1 MADNYFMGLD
11 GFIWF
16 TGVVEDRNDPAKLGR
31 VRVRCLGFHTE
42 DRNEIPTED
51 LPWAH
56 VMHTI
61 HDPSM
66 QGMGTTPSFIV
77 EGTWVVGWFR
87 DSVEKQQPIVMG
99 TLPGYPQ
106 LPDDMGDDKSPEALQ
121 QYRIDNNNIGFNDPN
136 RKYPQY
142 PNEKSGHDIGESDVN
157 RLARGDGNFEH
168 RTIGEKANFLAEFSE
183 VETAQSGNFGMP
195 YDVSSQ
201 FSRYPFN
208 HVFESE
214 SGHIREYDDTFNQ
227 ERIHEYHKAGTFYE
241 IDSGGNKI
249 VHVVGDNYS
258 FVAGNDYVN
267 VKGDVNITVEG
278 NAEVLVKE
286 DYNIRCKNLNI
297 EVEEDFSTLVRKDTT
312 QLYKGKLITTAMG
325 AVSNIYNETFDN
337 LVIGAV
343 TDTYGDTIDR
353 SVTGAVTE
361 RFGSTIDRSVVG
373 VQTDIHAAEY
383 NINSTTGGININ
395 SVGTI
400 SLFSTDLQFRA
411 SSGITLDAS
420 DINLNSGGST
430 DLAARKGD
438 TADQGDDPAGISGSD
453 GSNVIETGSATVKIG
468 SADPG
473 VGDIAVASSELKLT
487 DVTKIID
494 NDKNVIDTRDEL
506 VDAQGPLRTDKGGTG
521 GYNPNSDGDYP
532 VPNLLV
538 VPERPEV
545 KATVEEKG
553 IDTTGF
559 SVAEDKQALKNTTET
574 KADLDPALAG
584 TEEGKELANN
594 IDDTPSFE
602 IGEPLPPITAES
614 DDSDQNQYRSYLGV
628 PTKGKKGKF
637 NESEI
642 TDEIRERYSNK
653 YFPKEIL
660 YTADDQEVVR
670 GVKQVGQIKQ
680 EGYRIPQLRG
690 LPRLRIK
697 QKAGV
702 TMTGTKPE
710 MLAVAEKAAF
720 DIGKQLILNSAFRS
734 KKGHAAAYK
743 NSNKKPPK
751 TSKHLI
757 GEALDVRVREF
768 NNKEKTAFVEAVIR
782 HGAKAL
788 GFYGGRFIHI
798 DLGPNRF
805 WTSIPKYARPA
816 FKAAGFRGV

>member
-11 GFIWF
+11 GFVWF

-42 DRNEIPTED
+42 DKNEIPTED

-66 QGMGTTPSFIV
+66 QGMGTTPSFLV

-87 DSVEKQQPIVMG
+87 DAVEKQQPIVMG

-106 LPDDMGDDKSPEALQ
+106 LPEDMGDDKSPEALE
-121 QYRIDNNNIGFNDPN
+121 QYRTDNENIGFNDPN
-136 RKYPQY
+136 KKYPQY
-142 PNEKSGHDIGESDVN
+142 PNEKSGHDMGESDVN
-157 RLARGDGNFEH
+157 RLARGDADFVH
-168 RTIGEKANFLAEFSE
+168 RTINEKADFLSEFNE

-227 ERIHEYHKAGTFYE
+227 ERIHEYHKTGTFYE

-249 VHVVGDNYS
+249 VHVVGDNYE
-258 FVAGNDYVN
+258 FIAGSDYVN

-297 EVEEDFSTLVRKDTT
+297 EVEEDFSTIVRRDTT
-312 QLYKGKLITTAMG
+312 QLYKGKLVTTAMG

-337 LVIGAV
+337 LIVGAV

-353 SVTGAVTE
+353 SITGAVTE
-361 RFGSTIDRSVVG
+361 RFGSTLERSIVG

-395 SVGTI
+395 SVDTL

-420 DINLNSGGST
+420 DINLNSGGSG

-473 VGDIAVASSELKLT
+473 VGQIAVASSELNLT

-494 NDKNVIDTRDEL
+494 DGKNVIEEEDEL
-506 VDAQGPLRTDKGGTG
+506 VDAQGPLRTEEGGTG
-521 GYNPNSDGDYP
+521 GYNPNADGDYP

-538 VPERPEV
+538 VPEREEV
-545 KATVEEKG
+545 KALVEDKG
-553 IDTTGF
+553 VDTTGF
-559 SVAEDKQALKNTTET
+559 SVAEEKQALKDTTDTLSEYFPE
-574 KADLDPALAG
+574 LLG
-584 TEEGKELANN
+584 TEEGKKLVNTE
-594 IDDTPSFE
+594 DPQSFE
-602 IGEPLPPITAES
+602 IGEPLPPITAGE
-614 DDSDQNQYRSYLGV
+614 DDTNQNQYRSYLGV
-628 PTKGKKGKF
+628 STEGKKFGDMF
-637 NESEI
+637 DESEI
-642 TDEIRERYSNK
+642 TDDIRQRFSNK
-653 YFPKEIL
+653 YFP
-660 YTADDQEVVR
+660 DD
-670 GVKQVGQIKQ
+670 
-680 EGYRIPQLRG
+680 YRIPQLRG
-690 LPRLRIK
+690 RPRLRIK
-697 QKAGV
+697 NNAGV
-702 TMTGTKPE
+702 TMTGAKPE
-710 MLAVAEKAAF
+710 ILAIAEKTAF
-720 DIGKQLILNSAFRS
+720 DIGKQLTLNSAFRS
-734 KKGHAAAYK
+734 QKSHAAAYAGTGK
-743 NSNKKPPK
+743 RPPK
-751 TSKHLI
+751 GSKHLI

-768 NNKEKTAFVEAVIR
+768 NNKEKAEFVEAVIR
-782 HGAKAL
+782 HGAQAL
-788 GFYGGRFIHI
+788 GFYGGRFIHM
-798 DLGPNRF
+798 DLGPKRTWSKIPSYAKNALRDGKLAPYNR
-805 WTSIPKYARPA
+805 
-816 FKAAGFRGV
+816 

>member
-1 MADNYFMGLD
+1 MSESYFMGQD
-11 GFIWF
+11 GFVWF

-31 VRVRCLGFHTE
+31 VRVRCLGYHTE
-42 DRNEIPTED
+42 DKNSIPTAD

-56 VMHTI
+56 IMHTI

-66 QGMGTTPSFIV
+66 QGMGTTPSFLV
-77 EGTWVVGWFR
+77 EGTWVVGFFR
-87 DSVEKQQPIVMG
+87 DAEEMQQPIVMG
-99 TLPGYPQ
+99 TLPGVA
-106 LPDDMGDDKSPEALQ
+106 GEVSDKTK
-121 QYRIDNNNIGFNDPN
+121 GFNDPN
-136 RKYPQY
+136 GKYPQN
-142 PNEKSGHDIGESDVN
+142 PNEKSGHDLGESDVN
-157 RLARGDGNFEH
+157 RLARVDGNLEH
-168 RTIGEKANFLAEFSE
+168 KTVEEKANFLKEFNE
-183 VETAQSGNFGMP
+183 VETAQSGNFGAP
-195 YDVSSQ
+195 YDVLSQ
-201 FSRYPFN
+201 FSRYPYN

-227 ERIHEYHKAGTFYE
+227 ERIHEYHRTGTFYE
-241 IDSGGNKI
+241 IDSGGNK
-249 VHVVGDNYS
+249 VLHVVGDNYS
-258 FVAGNDYVN
+258 FIAGNDYVN

-297 EVEEDFSTLVRKDTT
+297 EVEEDFSTIVRRDTT

-337 LVIGAV
+337 LVVGAV
-343 TDTYGDTIDR
+343 TDTYGDKIDR
-353 SVTGAVTE
+353 SIKGAVTE
-361 RFGSTIDRSVVG
+361 RFGSTIDRSIIG
-373 VQTDIHAAEY
+373 IQTEIHAEA
-383 NINSTTGGININ
+383 INLVSDIGIKIDTEGTFDINTVNFDLDATT
-395 SVGTI
+395 S
-400 SLFSTDLQFRA
+400 
-411 SSGITLDAS
+411 ITLDSAS
-420 DINLNSGGST
+420 INLNSGGST

-453 GSNVIETGSATVKIG
+453 GSNVIETGSATVLIG
-468 SADPG
+468 SAAPTVADPETPE
-473 VGDIAVASSELKLT
+473 SELKLT
-487 DVTKIID
+487 DVTKIITD
-494 NDKNVIDTRDEL
+494 GKNVIDAQEEL
-506 VDAQGPLRTDKGGTG
+506 IDAQGSDRTDKAGTG
-521 GYNPNSDGDYP
+521 GYNPNADGDYP

-545 KATVEEKG
+545 KATVEGKG

-559 SVAEDKQALKNTTET
+559 SVAEEKQALKNVTDT
-574 KADLDPALAG
+574 KADLDPTLKG

-594 IDDTPSFE
+594 IDETESFE
-602 IGEPLPPITAES
+602 IGEPLPPITADETES
-614 DDSDQNQYRSYLGV
+614 DEQQYRSYLGV
-628 PTKGKKGKF
+628 PTKGKTGRF
-637 NESEI
+637 DISEV

-670 GVKQVGQIKQ
+670 GVKQVGQVKQ
-680 EGYRIPQLRG
+680 EGYPIIELRG

-697 QKAGV
+697 PKALV
-702 TMTGTKPE
+702 YMTGVKAQ

-734 KKGHAAAYK
+734 QKTHNAAYK
-743 NSNKKPPK
+743 NSSKKPPK
-751 TSKHLI
+751 SSKHLI

-768 NNKEKTAFVEAVIR
+768 TTKEKTAFVEAVIK
-782 HGAKAL
+782 HGALAL

-816 FKAAGFRGV
+816 FKAAGFRGVP